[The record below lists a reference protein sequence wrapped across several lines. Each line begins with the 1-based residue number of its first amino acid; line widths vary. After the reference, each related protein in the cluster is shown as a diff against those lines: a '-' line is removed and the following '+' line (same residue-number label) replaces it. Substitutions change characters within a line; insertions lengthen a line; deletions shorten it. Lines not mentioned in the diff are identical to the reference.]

1 MPKGGSLSCLRR
13 PQAAAYARFVR
24 QRGAYHMRQVLS
36 TTDRSLVESLRIAAE
51 SDGIALVVNNDNANL
66 PFSPITVAV
75 VDDGTYPRALALLRQ
90 LQSTKPTIVQLR
102 SWPSQL
108 LRIAILLAIAAVIV
122 FCVEQLSG

>member
-1 MPKGGSLSCLRR
+1 
-13 PQAAAYARFVR
+13 
-24 QRGAYHMRQVLS
+24 MRQVLS

-75 VDDGTYPRALALLRQ
+75 VDDATYQRALALLRQ
-90 LQSTKPTIVQLR
+90 LQSTTPTVVQLR